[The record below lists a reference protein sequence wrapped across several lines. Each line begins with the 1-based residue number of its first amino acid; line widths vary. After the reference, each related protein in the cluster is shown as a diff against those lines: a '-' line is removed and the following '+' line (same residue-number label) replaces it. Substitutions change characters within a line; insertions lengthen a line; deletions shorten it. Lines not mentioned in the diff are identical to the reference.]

1 MTPMQEK
8 VLGYMKTRKG
18 PVSADKIAKY
28 FICSQSAASA
38 ALAWLHEQGHLEL
51 KKQGS
56 KKLYQGKP

>member
-28 FICSQSAASA
+28 FIISKSSASA
-38 ALAWLHEQGHLEL
+38 ALSWLHEQGHLTMR
-51 KKQGS
+51 KQGS
-56 KKLYQGKP
+56 SKLYQGKE